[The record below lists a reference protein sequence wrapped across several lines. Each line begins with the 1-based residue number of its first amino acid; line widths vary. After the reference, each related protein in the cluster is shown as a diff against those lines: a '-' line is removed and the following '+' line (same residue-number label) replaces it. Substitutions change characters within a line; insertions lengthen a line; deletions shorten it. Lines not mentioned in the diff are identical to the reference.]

1 MTRPR
6 ILVVD
11 DNEGILDLLAEI
23 LASYDV
29 TTASN
34 GPRVAL
40 ALLGPRPF
48 EVVITDVCLPGAD
61 GHDLLKVVKAVS
73 PATEVVMMTAYGTV
87 ADAVA
92 AMREG
97 AFDYLQK
104 PFDPDDVTLVVA
116 RALESRRQKLD
127 EAARRIEAT
136 SGGAGAPG
144 EGQAS
149 RVSMTYREAAEAGRD
164 RASRSYLIALMR
176 EYGGRVTAAAERAG
190 MERESLSRLLRRYG
204 VHAEEFKRPPHLR
217 SEAASPATDATQ

>member
-1 MTRPR
+1 MQRPR

-11 DNEGILDLLAEI
+11 DNEGLLDLVAEI
-23 LASYDV
+23 LASHDV
-29 TTASN
+29 TTASS

-48 EVVITDVCLPGAD
+48 EVVISDVCLPGAD
-61 GHDLLKVVKAVS
+61 GHELLEVVKAVT

-92 AMREG
+92 AMRKG

-116 RALESRRQKLD
+116 RALESRRQKLS

-136 SGGAGAPG
+136 SEGAGAPG
-144 EGQAS
+144 EAS

-164 RASRSYLIALMR
+164 RASRTYLLALMR
-176 EYGGRVTAAAERAG
+176 EFQGRVTAAAERAG

-204 VHAEEFKRPPHLR
+204 VHSEDFKRSPHLR
-217 SEAASPATDATQ
+217 PDAAGQPADATG